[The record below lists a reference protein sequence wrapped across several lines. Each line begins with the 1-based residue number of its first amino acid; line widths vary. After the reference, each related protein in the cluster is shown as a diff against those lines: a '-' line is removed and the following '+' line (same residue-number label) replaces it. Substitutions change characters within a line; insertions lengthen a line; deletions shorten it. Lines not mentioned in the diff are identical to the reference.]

1 MAEEVKID
9 KQVFQDR
16 LGQLISAW
24 KAEKR
29 SGDALFGGVGSIV
42 VVLGKADDA
51 EFQKNNALHVSFV
64 PELTYC
70 RGFKRLTRLLLQSS
84 GY

>member
-16 LGQLISAW
+16 LGQLITAW

-29 SGDALFGGVGSIV
+29 SSDALFGGVGSIV

-51 EFQKNNALHVSFV
+51 EFQKNNALHVSSALSSFTA
-64 PELTYC
+64 EL
-70 RGFKRLTRLLLQSS
+70 
-84 GY
+84 

>member
-29 SGDALFGGVGSIV
+29 SNDALFGGVGSIV

-51 EFQKNNALHVSFV
+51 EFQKNNALHVSCSLSS
-64 PELTYC
+64 LTA
-70 RGFKRLTRLLLQSS
+70 GFQGLTSFCS
-84 GY
+84 